1 MRRYPFE
8 RTTTMSND
16 TFERGKVRIDE
27 KTGVPTTGHEWDGI
41 EELNTPLPRWWVWTF
56 WVTAI
61 WGVLYCFVYP
71 AWPTLS
77 GGTQGLFGWNSR
89 TEVAQEIGEL
99 QTTRAPILAKLN
111 AASLSDIEANPEL
124 LAAARMVGSVAFVN
138 NCAGCHGAGGQ
149 GAKGYANLNDD
160 DWIWGGK
167 LADIQSTI
175 EHGARWDGDKAT
187 HSSAMPA
194 FGRDGI
200 MTPEQISIVADHV
213 RTYAD
218 LPNAPEPTAEGQK
231 LYDENCAACHGVDA
245 KGNTELGAPNLVDAI
260 WLYGSD
266 KPAIVNRIVNGGGGV
281 MPAWK
286 DRLDDTTIKALT
298 VYVHSLGGGQ

>member
-1 MRRYPFE
+1 MRKYPFE

-61 WGVLYCFVYP
+61 WGVAYCFVYP

-167 LADIQSTI
+167 LADIQ
-175 EHGARWDGDKAT
+175 
-187 HSSAMPA
+187 
-194 FGRDGI
+194 
-200 MTPEQISIVADHV
+200 
-213 RTYAD
+213 
-218 LPNAPEPTAEGQK
+218 
-231 LYDENCAACHGVDA
+231 
-245 KGNTELGAPNLVDAI
+245 
-260 WLYGSD
+260 
-266 KPAIVNRIVNGGGGV
+266 
-281 MPAWK
+281 
-286 DRLDDTTIKALT
+286 TTI
-298 VYVHSLGGGQ
+298 